1 MPGLSGKEL
10 GSRLGAIR
18 PEIIVL
24 YMSGYTDSVV
34 MKQGVAEGSVN
45 FIPKPF
51 TPAALSQKVREVLD
65 FQFGGSTIARPY
77 LRG

>member
-10 GSRLGAIR
+10 SSRLMAIR
-18 PEIIVL
+18 PEMIVL
-24 YMSGYTDSVV
+24 YMSGYTDAVV
-34 MKQGVAEGSVN
+34 MKQGVEEGSVN

-51 TPAALSQKVREVLD
+51 TPSSLSQKVREVLD
-65 FQFGGSTIARPY
+65 AHFGKPNLARPY